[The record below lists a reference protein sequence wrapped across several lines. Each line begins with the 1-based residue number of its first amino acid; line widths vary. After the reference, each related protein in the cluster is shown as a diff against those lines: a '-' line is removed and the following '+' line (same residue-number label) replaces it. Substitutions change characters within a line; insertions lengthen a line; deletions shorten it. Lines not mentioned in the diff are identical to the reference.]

1 MAMTIDQVDIQ
12 DIYDFMERG
21 NPKNAPEHIVRYLE
35 LLDKVRGMIIRIDQ
49 FGSKDV
55 VVKHLMVVDG
65 LSRYKASQVYD
76 ETIEYFYVSQRVS
89 KSAWK
94 NVYADKMDKMI
105 NFSMQIARTVDDAR
119 KVVQMLKDV
128 GEMREVHVEDKDV
141 LPEELFKAPV
151 VVYSLDPEDLGLPK
165 ANRQTLAK
173 IIDELPE
180 LTEKERIRIKQEAQA
195 LPLKVFQDE
204 QEDPRKS

>member
-1 MAMTIDQVDIQ
+1 MNIENVELQ

-21 NPKNAPEHIVRYLE
+21 NSKNAPQYIVDYLE
-35 LLDKVRGMIIRIDQ
+35 LLDKVRGMIIRVDQ
-49 FGSKDV
+49 FGSKDI
-55 VVKHLMVVDG
+55 VVKHLMVADG

-76 ETIEYFYVSQRVS
+76 EAVEYFYVSQRVS

-105 NFSMQIARTVDDAR
+105 NFSMQMVRNVDDAR

-128 GEMREVHVEDKDV
+128 GEMREVHVEDKDN

-151 VVYSLDPEDLGLPK
+151 VVYTLDPEDLGLPK
-165 ANRQTLAK
+165 ANRQKLAE
-173 IIDELPE
+173 IIDNLPE

-195 LPLKVFQDE
+195 LPLEVFPDE
-204 QEDPRKS
+204 QTNPRKS

>member
-1 MAMTIDQVDIQ
+1 MAMTIDSIDIQ

-21 NPKNAPEHIVRYLE
+21 DPKNAPQHIVDYLN
-35 LLDKVRGMIIRIDQ
+35 LLDKVRGMIMRIDQ

-76 ETIEYFYVSQRVS
+76 EAVEYFYASQRVS
-89 KSAWK
+89 KAAWR

-105 NFSMQIARTVDDAR
+105 SFSMQIVRTVDDAR
-119 KVVQMLKDV
+119 KVVQMIKDV
-128 GEMREVHVEDKDV
+128 GEMREVHVEDKEN
-141 LPEELFKAPV
+141 LPEELFVPPV
-151 VVYSLDPEDLGLPK
+151 VVYSLNPEDLGLPK
-165 ANRQTLAK
+165 ANRHALAK

-180 LTEKERIRIKQEAQA
+180 LTEKERNRIKQEALA
-195 LPLKVFQDE
+195 IPLKVFPNE